1 MHNVYIFK
9 KSNCFLYNTM
19 LGIEGQQNKTLQILY
34 CLFVPL
40 LKATVT
46 SVLEYL
52 ISWFGEKKFTPELVI
67 FNSF

>member
-1 MHNVYIFK
+1 MIAK
-9 KSNCFLYNTM
+9 KKKNPNIA
-19 LGIEGQQNKTLQILY
+19 GIVSSLSVL
-34 CLFVPL
+34 L

-67 FNSF
+67 ITYCNYLHMNALNKG

>member
-1 MHNVYIFK
+1 MLWSRSTFYIINPSGRRAAK
-9 KSNCFLYNTM
+9 
-19 LGIEGQQNKTLQILY
+19 QNIADTILS
-34 CLFVPL
+34 LSVPL

-67 FNSF
+67 FNLF